1 MRDILSGLCKIHE
14 RNFIHRDLK
23 PENILINVINEDER
37 MSMGEQFKPRYIAK
51 IADFGLSAEIKYGIF
66 SGKNHIDDRMGTLL
80 YMAPEQAQGKV
91 YGKRV
96 DIWALG
102 IIMYTMLTGH
112 HPFFKPD
119 DTEYSYSNRMSN

>member
-1 MRDILSGLCKIHE
+1 
-14 RNFIHRDLK
+14 
-23 PENILINVINEDER
+23 
-37 MSMGEQFKPRYIAK
+37 
-51 IADFGLSAEIKYGIF
+51 LSAEIKYGIF

-102 IIMYTMLTGH
+102 IIMYIMLTG
-112 HPFFKPD
+112 
-119 DTEYSYSNRMSN
+119 